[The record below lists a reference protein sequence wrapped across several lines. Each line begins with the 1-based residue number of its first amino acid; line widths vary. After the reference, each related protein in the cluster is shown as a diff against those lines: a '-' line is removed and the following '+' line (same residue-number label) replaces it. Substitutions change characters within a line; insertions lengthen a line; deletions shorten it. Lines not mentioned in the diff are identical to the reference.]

1 MPQKGCLPAGATDKF
16 GRAGVDSIAGIP
28 WKVQEGGGTVRAIS
42 VPRRHVVKR
51 KLREGMS

>member
-1 MPQKGCLPAGATDKF
+1 MPQKGYLPAGATDKF

-28 WKVQEGGGTVRAIS
+28 WKVQEGGGTARAIS
-42 VPRRHVVKR
+42 VPGRHVVKR